1 MNNNY
6 GTFRTDAAGVSQHIV
21 GTPLPV
27 HARDMTTVGL
37 LDILAPL
44 DSEERRQFALY
55 MRFAAETAN
64 RECSDTHGT
73 LFDALNM
80 ATITEVWL

>member
-6 GTFRTDAAGVSQHIV
+6 GTFCTDAGGVSQHIV
-21 GTPLPV
+21 GAPLPLG
-27 HARDMTTVGL
+27 ARTMSTVGL

-44 DSEERRQFALY
+44 NAEERRQFALY
-55 MRFAAETAN
+55 MAFAAETAN

-73 LFDALNM
+73 LLDINTL
-80 ATITEVWL
+80 ATITGVWL